1 MSPVAGPRVLH
12 VVPPGGGGVDRCVRD
27 LLRSRPQDVL
37 LHVTDS
43 QWLLE
48 LPALGAA
55 GFVPLAPD
63 DLVAA
68 VAALGGPLVL
78 HAHGTVPWVR
88 QACTR
93 LAEAAGAPRLLT
105 LHDIWFAD
113 PAVGDE
119 ELAARLA
126 FVRSAAC
133 CVAPSEF
140 IVRRAHQVLGADFT
154 CHWVPLASEP
164 FDPAAAA
171 APSALPPAAQAAR
184 GEAGF
189 DVAVIG
195 AIGAHKGLAVLETLA
210 PQLLP
215 DVRVLVIGYT
225 ERQLRQGWTAGGSL
239 WVHGIFSPEQL
250 PALVRQYGVRLALF
264 PPGMPESHC
273 YALSDAWGCGLP
285 VLAPDHGALAERV
298 RRHGGGVLY
307 PPQTDAPGLAQRVRA
322 QLSLPG
328 PGLHTPLPTMEAMM
342 TAMNQHYRALAPA
355 DGAEPADV
363 DASALQ
369 RLAQRHLDGRFFR
382 LEVTDL
388 QKEVERVSAALAQ
401 AEQGLVEARRERD
414 EAVAAHQHVRQ
425 RLARVPGWLRRLGG
439 RLLR

>member
-1 MSPVAGPRVLH
+1 M
-12 VVPPGGGGVDRCVRD
+12 RD

-48 LPALGAA
+48 LPAMAVA

-68 VAALGGPLVL
+68 AAALGGPLVL

-88 QACTR
+88 QACGR
-93 LAEAAGAPRLLT
+93 LAAATGAPRLLT
-105 LHDIWFAD
+105 LHDVWFAD
-113 PAVGDE
+113 PAVGAE

-126 FVRSAAC
+126 FARSADC

-140 IVRRAHQVLGADFT
+140 IVRRAQEVLGEGFA

-164 FDPAAAA
+164 FDEPALGDP
-171 APSALPPAAQAAR
+171 APLPAAAQAAR

-195 AIGAHKGLAVLETLA
+195 AIGAHKGLGVLEALA
-210 PQLLP
+210 PLLLP
-215 DVRVLVIGYT
+215 DVRVLVLGYT

-273 YALSDAWGCGLP
+273 YALSDAWACGLP
-285 VLAPDHGALAERV
+285 VLAPDHGALSERV

-307 PPQTDAPGLAQRVRA
+307 PPQTEAAALAHAVRS
-322 QLSLPG
+322 QLSAPAPRLFA
-328 PGLHTPLPTMEAMM
+328 PLPTMEAMM
-342 TAMNQHYRALAPA
+342 AAMNQHYHTLAPA
-355 DGAEPADV
+355 TVADAPAGPDAV
-363 DASALQ
+363 DAVALQ

-388 QKEVERVSAALAQ
+388 QKEVERVSAALAH
-401 AEQGLVEARRERD
+401 AEQRLAEVARERD
-414 EAVAAHQHVRQ
+414 AATAAHHHLSQ
-425 RLARVPGWLRRLGG
+425 RLARVPAWLRRLGG